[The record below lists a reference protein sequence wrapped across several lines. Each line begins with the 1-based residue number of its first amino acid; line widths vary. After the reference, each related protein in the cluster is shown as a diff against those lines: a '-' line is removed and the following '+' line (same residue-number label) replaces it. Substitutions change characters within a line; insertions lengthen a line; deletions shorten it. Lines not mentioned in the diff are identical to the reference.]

1 MTAGAAAAQA
11 SGPPAF
17 AYTAACEP
25 VLLWATLVV
34 HVAIAS
40 TTFAAAAT

>member
-1 MTAGAAAAQA
+1 MTAGTAAAQA
-11 SGPPAF
+11 SGPSAF

-25 VLLWATLVV
+25 VLLWSTLVV

-40 TTFAAAAT
+40 TCAAAAA